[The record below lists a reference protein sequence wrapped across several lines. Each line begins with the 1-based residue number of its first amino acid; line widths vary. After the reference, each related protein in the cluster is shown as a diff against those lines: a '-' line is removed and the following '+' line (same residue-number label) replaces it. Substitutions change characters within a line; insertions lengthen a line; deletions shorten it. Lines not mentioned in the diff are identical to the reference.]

1 MDAAHLGRMLV
12 ADNVK
17 SRVRTRR
24 GALAAN
30 IGG

>member
-1 MDAAHLGRMLV
+1 MGAAHPGRILV

-17 SRVRTRR
+17 SGAGTRK